1 MKISNE
7 DERNLYRL
15 LDGEL
20 PPDSAAA
27 LRARVE
33 AEPDLRQH
41 FARLEA
47 MRVPFLQMR
56 GSSIPGS
63 GPVANAGFTAK
74 VLAATR
80 RLPDRQALERADIG
94 EGIARFCRRLL
105 LAAAIIV
112 GLGALWHSGIL
123 DGGILHGGRA
133 GTLEAAPEEIQKEL
147 QRLDALIESGA
158 IGERKGK

>member
-1 MKISNE
+1 MS
-7 DERNLYRL
+7 
-15 LDGEL
+15 
-20 PPDSAAA
+20 
-27 LRARVE
+27 
-33 AEPDLRQH
+33 
-41 FARLEA
+41 
-47 MRVPFLQMR
+47 
-56 GSSIPGS
+56 GSSMSGS
-63 GPVANAGFTAK
+63 GPVADAGFTAK

-105 LAAAIIV
+105 VAAAIVV
-112 GLGALWHSGIL
+112 GLGFLWHSGIL

-133 GTLEAAPEEIQKEL
+133 GTLEAAPEEIQEEL